1 MHKEL
6 ILSIIIIVFIIGLNT
21 ITEKNTDK
29 TVKTVSTN
37 LEIVRQDILK
47 KEAKKEEIQ
56 THLNDAYN
64 KWEELDDIMAYYI
77 EHDELEKV
85 KTALTSARSF
95 IEVEEYEQ
103 SIESIDKCIYIL
115 EHIQER
121 EKLSLD
127 NIF

>member
-6 ILSIIIIVFIIGLNT
+6 IISIIIIVFVIGLNG
-21 ITEKNTDK
+21 ITENNTNK

-37 LEIVRQDILK
+37 LEIVRQDILE
-47 KEAKKEEIQ
+47 KEHDKEKIQ
-56 THLNDAYN
+56 THLNDAYS

-85 KTALTSARSF
+85 KTALTSAKSF
-95 IEVEEYEQ
+95 IEIEEYEQ

-115 EHIQER
+115 EHIKER